1 LYFIPYLEVKGVCG
15 GSHRSTAC
23 ELRVSGAEIGAIANQ
38 KSRKQER
45 KGERAWKN
53 TVEREQWAESAAHNP
68 IKADKY

>member
-1 LYFIPYLEVKGVCG
+1 
-15 GSHRSTAC
+15 
-23 ELRVSGAEIGAIANQ
+23 VSGAEIGAIANQ